1 MYSCGYSTSDRCPE
15 KQGCR
20 PRFQLFLSSS
30 QWPGRRAG
38 VQSKGLPGG
47 SPTKEAERIRLPRQ
61 APEGSM
67 DRPRRAHTFSCLDSA
82 VRIQRRMIKI
92 KTGQRNASAKFSRR
106 NCQLWGKIGTLCCLQ
121 RCPSCCNPHM
131 QEIKPVHITK
141 VADLICHIEAAKTQY
156 GLEGISLIG
165 GEPLLQV
172 RGLSQLASWCKSHQL
187 TVLVF
192 TGFLYQEL
200 IDSNDLYINTLLAN
214 VDILVDG
221 LYDRN
226 LPDTER
232 DWVGSRN
239 QRVVFLTDRYSKGVE
254 VQKHERMVE
263 FQITDSTISMNGW
276 PF

>member
-1 MYSCGYSTSDRCPE
+1 M
-15 KQGCR
+15 
-20 PRFQLFLSSS
+20 
-30 QWPGRRAG
+30 
-38 VQSKGLPGG
+38 
-47 SPTKEAERIRLPRQ
+47 
-61 APEGSM
+61 
-67 DRPRRAHTFSCLDSA
+67 
-82 VRIQRRMIKI
+82 
-92 KTGQRNASAKFSRR
+92 
-106 NCQLWGKIGTLCCLQ
+106 
-121 RCPSCCNPHM
+121 
-131 QEIKPVHITK
+131 
-141 VADLICHIEAAKTQY
+141 
-156 GLEGISLIG
+156 
-165 GEPLLQV
+165 QV

-214 VDILVDG
+214 IDILVDG